1 MTGGTVPSAIKDK
14 PMTQIYDLHPLQSRV
29 GDLVAGLKALEKEPI
44 TTAKVSDF
52 LAQVPLSPE
61 ALIPYSFWNPARYT
75 RNLIYRDSHF
85 EVMALCWLPGHRTP
99 IHSHNGQ
106 LGWMTVVQGELVC
119 RNYRFVRSQVAREA
133 IFIARSE
140 SGQPVEVESLGSA
153 PCRAD
158 GTVITVDRR
167 RTTHQ
172 IENIEASRYG
182 SVTLHVYSKPI
193 DSAVLFDEVH
203 RCCARRR
210 MEYYSANG
218 SVLRKAFVMEQQ
230 FIAAVA

>member
-1 MTGGTVPSAIKDK
+1 MI
-14 PMTQIYDLHPLQSRV
+14 QIYDVHPLRSRV
-29 GDLVAGLKALEKEPI
+29 GDLVAGLKALEKEPM

-52 LAQVPLSPE
+52 LAKVPLSPE
-61 ALIPYSFWNPARYT
+61 ALIPYSFWNPAHYT

-85 EVMALCWLPGHRTP
+85 EVMALCWLPDHRTP

-119 RNYRFVRSQVAREA
+119 RNYRFVRAQAVGEA
-133 IFIARSE
+133 ISIARSE
-140 SGQPVEVESLGSA
+140 AGQRVEVELLGSA
-153 PCRAD
+153 PCCAD
-158 GTVITVDRR
+158 GKVTIVDRR
-167 RTTHQ
+167 QTTHQ
-172 IENIEASRYG
+172 IENIEASRFG

-218 SVLRKAFVMEQQ
+218 SVVGRAFVTEQQ
-230 FIAAVA
+230 FGGAVA